1 MYGRRFQFNDIYA
14 PSLTTIIKS
23 NDEPIPHQLPE
34 QGVDSRVAKNNFDVL
49 ELDAGTG
56 TDRQASPCHCRRGL
70 NIVSVLQSTAFM
82 HRANILTG
90 IYSDRLNDNGLRH
103 MFCGNIAISGGEFNM
118 IHNAN
123 NNRTDPFELLQRRVA
138 PSAFHNSEI
147 RFDPPRCH
155 PNTRVA
161 NLQSIYDWI
170 VQSNDHKQWL
180 LWLNGAAGAGKSA
193 IMQSITERCAQAA
206 IAIAS
211 FFFFRGDLRRNTTTH
226 LIATLAYQL
235 IQAIPETS
243 TDILLTIE
251 KNPLIFDQSLES
263 QLQLLL
269 VGPLRRLPSH
279 LQRLFVVLIDG
290 LDECND
296 PNRQSSL
303 IKLFGT
309 VSSGQNSPIIF
320 LIASRREPQ
329 IEGAFVD
336 RQVSQFLRTLA
347 LDNSDIE
354 QTSEDIRYFL
364 SARFKDIKETH
375 LHRHLLPWDWPRVSA
390 VEEIVRKSSGQFIYA
405 SVVINYISSPRN
417 NPAALF
423 DIVRG
428 LRLPHPPSQ
437 NPFAHL
443 DALYRYIF
451 SQVEALDNVLD
462 LLATIFI
469 AEETYIPAIEG
480 AFGLEEGGLAVCFA
494 DLSSVIE
501 CQPHTERRP
510 IIKFL
515 HTSLSD
521 FLLDKMRSERFY
533 IDVEEVPQNLD
544 PLSQAHSDIVSW
556 QEYTRLVGISRFL
569 AKCPKASDRLQHS
582 FMSFSFVFHKND
594 FGRSLA
600 DAVVGILHCLKQMEF
615 NDQGQAYQHV
625 VGLFAAGFAKYWP
638 YIRGDE
644 KDEARKSSDLV
655 ARICQIRGEEV

>member
-1 MYGRRFQFNDIYA
+1 
-14 PSLTTIIKS
+14 
-23 NDEPIPHQLPE
+23 
-34 QGVDSRVAKNNFDVL
+34 
-49 ELDAGTG
+49 
-56 TDRQASPCHCRRGL
+56 
-70 NIVSVLQSTAFM
+70 
-82 HRANILTG
+82 
-90 IYSDRLNDNGLRH
+90 
-103 MFCGNIAISGGEFNM
+103 
-118 IHNAN
+118 
-123 NNRTDPFELLQRRVA
+123 
-138 PSAFHNSEI
+138 
-147 RFDPPRCH
+147 
-155 PNTRVA
+155 
-161 NLQSIYDWI
+161 
-170 VQSNDHKQWL
+170 VQSEDREQWL

-193 IMQSITERCAQAA
+193 IMQSLTERCTHAA

-211 FFFFRGDLRRNTTTH
+211 FFFFRGDPRRNTTTH

-251 KNPLIFDQSLES
+251 RNALIFEQSLDS

-269 VGPLRRLPSH
+269 IEPLRRLPSH

-347 LDNSDIE
+347 LDNSDIQ
-354 QTSEDIRYFL
+354 QTFEDIRHFL
-364 SARFKDIKETH
+364 TDRFKDIKEAH
-375 LHRHLLPWDWPRVSA
+375 LHRHLLPRDWPRVSA

-405 SVVINYISSPRN
+405 SVVINYVSSPRSS
-417 NPAALF
+417 PAALF

-451 SQVEALDNVLD
+451 SQVEALDDVRD

-480 AFGLEEGGLAVCFA
+480 AFALEEGGLAVCFA

-521 FLLDKMRSERFY
+521 FLLDKLRSERFH
-533 IDVEEVPQNLD
+533 IDVEEYVPKLLCLFLNRVPQNLD

-569 AKCPKASDRLQHS
+569 AKGPKASDRLQRS

-600 DAVVGILHCLKQMEF
+600 DAVVGILQCLKRMVCYSVH
-615 NDQGQAYQHV
+615 NVHN
-625 VGLFAAGFAKYWP
+625 
-638 YIRGDE
+638 
-644 KDEARKSSDLV
+644 AR
-655 ARICQIRGEEV
+655 